1 MINGIIFD
9 WLLVVEGKRAIV
21 KSNLQAETLETPS
34 DTNQNPFY
42 KTSFVFANRCRQPN
56 YTEFKWP

>member
-9 WLLVVEGKRAIV
+9 WLLVMEGKRAIV

-34 DTNQNPFY
+34 DTNLNDFY
-42 KTSFVFANRCRQPN
+42 KTDFVVATRCRQPN
-56 YTEFKWP
+56 YTDFFGP